1 MPYRRM
7 YERFILNDSASVIT
21 KEGKEERLLLKDLSV
36 GGAGV
41 TGNASLDINEIVAV
55 VIKAPFFFGKPIYK
69 QARVAWCEKVDTNL
83 WESGLDFG
91 LDKINLFLNS

>member
-1 MPYRRM
+1 MPYRRK
-7 YERFILNDSASVIT
+7 YERFILNDSASLVT

-36 GGAGV
+36 VGAGV
-41 TGNASLDINEIVAV
+41 TGNSSLDINETVAV
-55 VIKAPFFFGKPIYK
+55 VIQAPFFSNKPIYK

-91 LDKINLFLNS
+91 LDKINFFFKS